1 MYAANETAR
10 LKALEQYAIMDT
22 EPEESFDELTRLA
35 ARICDVPVATI
46 SLVDASRQWYKSKVG
61 MDMIET
67 PRDVAFCNYTIQE
80 KGILIIPDAA
90 KDPRFATN
98 PYVLGN
104 PNVRFYAGFPL
115 KSREGYGIG
124 SLCAVDV
131 KPRVLTPDQIHAF
144 EVLGRQAVS
153 QLELRRR
160 LREHQEALRAL
171 RSSEERFLEFA
182 GRVDDVFWIM
192 QDGKLNYISPAFEQ
206 VWGRTVDEFYAHPS
220 LYFDAIHPDD
230 LPRVKE
236 AFARQPAR
244 PFDEVYRVLRPDG
257 TLRWVRDR
265 GFPHLDDKGE
275 IVRVSGIASDITKQK
290 ETESQ
295 RDRFFSASVDFMTIH
310 KLGETQ
316 YRQVNAA
323 WERTLGYTVDD
334 LCHDSFLR
342 YIHPDD
348 LASSREALAGLE
360 RGVDVRQY
368 RNRYRHKKDGSW
380 HWLEWKAFAPPPGEN
395 LVYATARD
403 VTEQVYAEEQ
413 LRQKTS
419 ELESVFNVFPDQ
431 FFHLDQHGV
440 IVEYRGGHAGT
451 SGPFTPA
458 CVGRRFRDILPAEI
472 ADRFRLAKE
481 AARHTK
487 KQQELE
493 FSLAD
498 HDGEHSF
505 EVRVLSDDGR
515 EVIIVIR
522 DITDRALAD
531 RAMAEAKQAAESASK
546 SKSEFLA
553 SMSHE
558 LRTPLNAILNIS
570 ESLGEGVYGAVNE
583 KQHRSLLTVA
593 ESGRHL
599 LGLINDILD
608 LSKIEAGKLELVATV
623 VPVRAL
629 CEASLRL
636 VKEAA
641 LQRKQEVTLEIGE
654 GIETLEADERKLKQ
668 ILVNLLSN
676 ASKFTPRG
684 GHFGLQVAEH
694 AGELAF
700 TVWDTGIGISPEDVK
715 KLFQPFV
722 QLDSKL
728 SREYAGTG
736 LGLSLAR
743 RLASLHQGRIE
754 VESTPAMGSRF
765 TVTLPLRR
773 GHGETI
779 FARAKTQLLPL
790 VVPSAGRGPRI
801 LLVED
806 IQANR
811 DCIGDYL
818 ASKGFQ
824 LQFAA
829 NGSEALERVDTWKP
843 DIIVTDIQMSGMD
856 GFEAIR
862 QLRAKPQLLNTP
874 IMALTALAMEGDSQR
889 CLAAGATH
897 YMSKPVALKTLAAT
911 LSSIAAESAGRAAA

>member
-10 LKALEQYAIMDT
+10 LKALQEYAIMDT
-22 EPEESFDELTRLA
+22 DPEEAFDELTRLA

-46 SLVDASRQWYKSKVG
+46 SLIDSTRQWYKSKVG
-61 MDMIET
+61 MDLVET
-67 PRDVAFCNYTIQE
+67 PRNVSFCNHTIQE
-80 KGILIIPDAA
+80 DEILIIPDAS
-90 KDPRFATN
+90 KDPRFAEN

-104 PNVRFYAGFPL
+104 PNVRFYAGYPL

-124 SLCAVDV
+124 SLCVVDL
-131 KPRVLTPDQIHAF
+131 KPKQLTPDQINAL

-153 QLELRRR
+153 QLELRRH

-192 QDGKLNYISPAFEQ
+192 QDGKLTYISPAFEQ
-206 VWGRTVDEFYAHPS
+206 IWGRTVDEFYARPG
-220 LYFDAIHPDD
+220 LYFEAIHPDD
-230 LPRVKE
+230 RERVLGV
-236 AFARQPAR
+236 FARRPAR
-244 PFDEVYRVLRPDG
+244 AFDEVYRVIRPDG
-257 TLRWVRDR
+257 TIRWVRDR
-265 GFPHLDDKGE
+265 GFPHLNEKGE
-275 IVRVSGIASDITKQK
+275 VVRVSGIASDITKQK

-310 KLGETQ
+310 KLGETE

-342 YIHPDD
+342 YVHPDD
-348 LASSREALAGLE
+348 IKQTREVLAGLE
-360 RGVDVRQY
+360 RGIDVRQY
-368 RNRYRHKKDGSW
+368 RNRYRHQKDGSW
-380 HWLEWKAFAPPPGEN
+380 HWLEWQAFAPPPGEN
-395 LVYATARD
+395 LVYGTARD

-413 LRQKTS
+413 LRQKTN
-419 ELESVFNVFPDQ
+419 ELERVFNVFPDQ
-431 FFHLDQHGV
+431 FFHLDQRGV

-451 SGPFTPA
+451 SGPFSPA
-458 CVGRRFRDILPAEI
+458 CVGRRFHDILPVEI

-487 KQQELE
+487 KRQELE

-498 HDGEHSF
+498 ADGEHSF

-515 EVIIVIR
+515 EIIIVIR

-531 RAMAEAKQAAESASK
+531 RAQAEAKQAAESASK

-570 ESLGEGVYGAVNE
+570 ESLGEGVYGGLNE
-583 KQHRSLLTVA
+583 KQQRSLQTVA

-608 LSKIEAGKLELVATV
+608 LSKIEAGKLELMATD
-623 VPVRAL
+623 VPVRAM

-636 VKEAA
+636 IKEAA
-641 LQRKQEVTLEIGE
+641 LQRKQEVTLEIAP
-654 GIETLEADERKLKQ
+654 GIETIEADERKLKQ

-684 GHFGLQVAEH
+684 GHFGLQVVES
-694 AGELAF
+694 AGVLTF
-700 TVWDTGIGISPEDVK
+700 TVWDTGIGISPEDVQ

-736 LGLSLAR
+736 LGLSLAQ
-743 RLASLHQGRIE
+743 RLAVLHQGHIE
-754 VESTPAMGSRF
+754 VESTPTLGSRF
-765 TVTLPLRR
+765 TVTLPSRR
-773 GHGETI
+773 VPGEAVL
-779 FARAKTQLLPL
+779 ARTKTQALPPL
-790 VVPSAGRGPRI
+790 AASAGRNPRV
-801 LLVED
+801 LLVDDTE
-806 IQANR
+806 ANR

-818 ASKGFQ
+818 QSKGFV
-824 LQFAA
+824 LQFAT
-829 NGSEALERVDTWKP
+829 NGIEALERVALWKP
-843 DIIVTDIQMSGMD
+843 DIIVTDIQMAGMD

-862 QLRAKPQLLNTP
+862 QLRARPELAFTP
-874 IMALTALAMEGDSQR
+874 IMALTALAMEGDSER
-889 CLAAGATH
+889 CIDAGATH

-911 LSSIAAESAGRAAA
+911 LMGIATENFGGTRS